1 MDRKADIAE
10 YLNEYRQQRKAEKQG
25 WLSENTDELIPL
37 FFKKIKDLIAV
48 QLQKQRE
55 EPAEKIKFIFLCRLL
70 SSGYTESYES
80 ILGMSSDM
88 LYLDEKK
95 SLVFWQPTL
104 VYKNMDKD
112 MEEAEKLLSRNFSLL
127 EPSEL
132 FYVRQLLLDD
142 DWDLLKKEF
151 PILAE
156 QAAGLLMDSML
167 DLEDE
172 ISFLYGNYMDHLEIV
187 WQTERGNEK

>member
-37 FFKKIKDLIAV
+37 FFQKIKDLIAD

-55 EPAEKIKFIFLCRLL
+55 EPSEKIRFVFLCRLL

-95 SLVFWQPTL
+95 SLVFWQPAL

-112 MEEAEKLLSRNFSLL
+112 MEEAEKLLRRNFSLL

-156 QAAGLLMDSML
+156 QTAGLLMDSML

-172 ISFLYGNYMDHLEIV
+172 ISFRVLFTWEMNLTGMGKSDI
-187 WQTERGNEK
+187 